1 MVVLVLDL
9 DWFSTGFLDLVFFG
23 LSLDIVERS
32 TLFKILFDVSFPTP
46 FN

>member
-1 MVVLVLDL
+1 L
-9 DWFSTGFLDLVFFG
+9 DWFSIRFGFGFYSNWILFFD

-32 TLFKILFDVSFPTP
+32 TLFKIVFDVSFHAP